1 MDLETLTAGFE
12 PDLAGKQAALQFL
25 NTQDAAIGTG
35 PYTEQEAAMRGL
47 DYARRQG
54 MSLAD
59 AGAAFGMSADEVR
72 DRAGDLEIDLA
83 QFGYAPDPVGFA
95 HGGEVEDSRD
105 AAVGSRLMA
114 QAGIGSMQ
122 AKNMS
127 PEMADSLD
135 RIMARRK

>member
-1 MDLETLTAGFE
+1 MAKTTPADQ
-12 PDLAGKQAALQFL
+12 QARLQFL

-47 DYARRQG
+47 DYAKRQG

-59 AGAAFGMSADEVR
+59 AGAAFGMSADDVR
-72 DRAGDLEIDLA
+72 AQADTLGIDL
-83 QFGYAPDPVGFA
+83 GTLGFA
-95 HGGEVEDSRD
+95 DGGEVEDSRD

-122 AKNMS
+122 SQSMS
-127 PEMADSLD
+127 PAMAVTID